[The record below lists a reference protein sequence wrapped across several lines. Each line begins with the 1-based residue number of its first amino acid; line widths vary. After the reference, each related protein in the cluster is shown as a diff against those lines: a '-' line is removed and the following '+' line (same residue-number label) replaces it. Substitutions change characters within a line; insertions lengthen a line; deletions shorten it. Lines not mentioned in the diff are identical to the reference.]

1 LVAEAWKG
9 GTRRALVAAMVVF
22 TAIMMALPASAFALP
37 SEKPDRTPMVD
48 GRVRAIEQVG
58 TNIWL
63 GGSISQV
70 KTHAGAVL
78 GNVGNLAVIDS
89 RTNRFKRIAPDLGG
103 ADAEVWDI
111 QAYGRTGN
119 LLIAGKFDGPSST
132 RENLVLVN
140 GATGKVIRWY
150 DAPTLKTVLAAP
162 GLGRVYGGGRSLS
175 AFGFATGK
183 ELWTK
188 SKTSV
193 DPTIRVHDS
202 KPAYRDLELD
212 ANGKTIWAAC
222 ICDAVGGNP
231 AKALVKLDTS
241 GKHVASWVTEAGAA
255 AFGESLVQR
264 NRKLY
269 LGAGG
274 SDFVAEFDKTRGG
287 ARGWVRDTSGST
299 QAVEVVD
306 NKLVIGGHF
315 YAAADQGGDR
325 CGEGRPED
333 TNQQGNPTLNPF
345 GQCLRR
351 QGIAAYTFQGGLAR
365 VWSPTYSGSYSLVWA
380 LHAEGSRLHT
390 GGEFKKVNGVVQN
403 SYARFSPAGM

>member
-1 LVAEAWKG
+1 
-9 GTRRALVAAMVVF
+9 MVVF

-119 LLIAGKFDGPSST
+119 LLIAGKFAGPSST

-193 DPTIRVHDS
+193 DPTIRAHDS

-212 ANGKTIWAAC
+212 ASGKTIWAAC

-241 GKHVASWVTEAGAA
+241 GKHLTSWVTEAGVA
-255 AFGESLVQR
+255 AFGESLVDH
-264 NRKLY
+264 NGKLY

-333 TNQQGNPTLNPF
+333 TNQQGNPTLNPL
-345 GQCLRR
+345 GQCLTR

-390 GGEFKKVNGVVQN
+390 GGQFKKVNGVVQN
-403 SYARFSPAGM
+403 SYARFSPAGL